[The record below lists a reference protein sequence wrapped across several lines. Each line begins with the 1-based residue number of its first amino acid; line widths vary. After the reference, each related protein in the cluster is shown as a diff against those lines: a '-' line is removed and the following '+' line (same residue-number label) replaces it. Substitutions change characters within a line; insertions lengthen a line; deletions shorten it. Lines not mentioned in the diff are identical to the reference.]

1 MLFDPSQW
9 LAKFMQLTEMDL
21 DFRFFILSLGAVYF
35 CFAWAGE
42 SVIFPALS
50 REIGQAMRKVIKSP
64 KQRKVYK
71 LVREQLRI

>member
-1 MLFDPSQW
+1 
-9 LAKFMQLTEMDL
+9 MQLTEMDL

-50 REIGQAMRKVIKSP
+50 MWIGRTMRKVIKSP

-71 LVREQLRI
+71 VVREQLRI